1 MKKSLNHTWVLTVT
15 FLLLFSINT
24 NAQGK
29 KGRPNILW
37 ITCEDMSLHLSS
49 FGETHISTPNLD
61 ALAGDGIKFT
71 NVYTVAGVC
80 APSRNGIITGMY
92 PQSIGG
98 DNMRN
103 FQPGGTTMEMA
114 TYGVPVSYSIVP
126 PSYVK
131 CFPEFLRKEN
141 YYCTNSPKEDY
152 QFEAPVTAWNESS
165 RKAHWKNGPEGQ
177 PFFAVFNLN
186 VTHESQ
192 LWLRDSLPLEVD
204 PAKVDVPP
212 YYPDNA
218 ETRRTIARQLSNVL
232 EMDRQAGRLI
242 RELKD
247 AGLYDNTIIFFYS
260 DHGDG
265 LPYVKREVL
274 KRGLH
279 IPLIVKLP
287 NQQRA
292 GETDSRLISAI
303 DFGPTV
309 LSLAGIPIPAYM
321 YGRAFLG
328 EQQSAERKYVFA
340 ARDRMDEPVD
350 RVRSVFD
357 GRYQYVRNYMP
368 EKPWYQPIA
377 YRLKIPMMKKIL
389 ELKDAGQ
396 LNPVVMR
403 WFQTKPKEEFYDT
416 EKDPY
421 ELNNLANNPAYQNK
435 LTELKSA
442 YDNWMNETGDLH
454 AMPEAL
460 LLKKMWNNN
469 SQAPSTAM
477 PELVKL
483 TNGFIIH
490 CATLGASIG
499 YCIIHSGQAGKQQD
513 LSWKLYNHEILQL
526 NEGDKIKVRAQRIG
540 FTASEK
546 VFE

>member
-1 MKKSLNHTWVLTVT
+1 MKKNLNHTWVLVVT

-37 ITCEDMSLHLSS
+37 VTCEDMSLHLSS

-114 TYGVPVSYSIVP
+114 PYGVPVSYSIVP

-218 ETRRTIARQLSNVL
+218 ETRRAIARQLSNVL

-321 YGRAFLG
+321 HGRAFLG
-328 EQQSAERKYVFA
+328 EQQSTERKYVFA

-350 RVRSVFD
+350 RVRSIFD
-357 GRYQYVRNYMP
+357 GRYQYVHNYMP
-368 EKPWYQPIA
+368 EKPWYQPIV

-389 ELKDAGQ
+389 EMKDAGK
-396 LNPVVMR
+396 LNNVVMR
-403 WFQTKPKEEFYDT
+403 WFQTKPQEEFYDT

-421 ELNNLANNPAYQNK
+421 ELNNLVNDPAYQNK

-442 YDNWMNETGDLH
+442 YDKWMNETGDLH

-460 LLKKMWNNN
+460 LLKKMWNND

-490 CATLGASIG
+490 CATPGASIG
-499 YCIIHSGQAGKQQD
+499 YRMMHSGQDGKQQD
-513 LSWKLYNHEILQL
+513 VSWKLYNHEILQI
-526 NEGDKIKVRAQRIG
+526 NKGDRLIIRAQRIG
-540 FTASEK
+540 YNAAEK